1 MVAQVPFIWQ
11 LADTLG
17 GVAIGLMLAVIYDLL
32 RIFLPPLKPVIF
44 LCDFFTFVFAAIWIF
59 SYSVSF
65 SRSGILRW
73 YIVFGALC
81 GYLSYIKIISAYT
94 KKIRKAIHFVVLF
107 PFRFFKRKILT
118 LIKVKIGKT
127 VKKQQKTKRFLVKSS
142 KKQLQN
148 NNKMLYNSK

>member
-1 MVAQVPFIWQ
+1 MVAQVPFTWQ

-17 GVAIGLMLAVIYDLL
+17 GMAIGLMLAVMYDLL
-32 RIFLPPLKPVIF
+32 RVFLPPLKPIIF
-44 LCDFFTFVFAAIWIF
+44 LCDFFTFAFAAVWVF

-73 YIVFGALC
+73 YIILGALC
-81 GYLSYIKIISAYT
+81 GYLSYIKIISSFT

-107 PFRFFKRKILT
+107 PFHFFNRKILKP
-118 LIKVKIGKT
+118 IKDKIGKT